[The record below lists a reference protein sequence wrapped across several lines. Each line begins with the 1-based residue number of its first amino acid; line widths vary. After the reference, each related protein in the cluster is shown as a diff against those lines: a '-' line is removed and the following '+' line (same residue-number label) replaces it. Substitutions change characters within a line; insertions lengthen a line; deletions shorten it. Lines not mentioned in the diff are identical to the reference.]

1 MNNNQLARIDA
12 LNRAL
17 IGFDTLFDNL
27 ERRYAN
33 APTNN
38 YPPYNVARLQENL
51 YEIEMAVTGFEKDE
65 IKVTVEQNELTIVGE
80 RNKSESDVTVE
91 FLHRGL
97 ALRDFERRFT
107 LAEHMKIVSAQIKN
121 GVLQIRIERIIP
133 EELKAKVIDVVE
145 VK

>member
-17 IGFDTLFDNL
+17 IGFDQLFDNL

-33 APTNN
+33 TATNN

-65 IKVTVEQNELTIVGE
+65 IKVTVEQNELTIVGQ
-80 RNKSESDVTVE
+80 RNKSDDVTVE
-91 FLHRGL
+91 FIHRGL
-97 ALRDFERRFT
+97 ALRDFERKFT
-107 LAEHMKIVSAQIKN
+107 LAEHMNIVSAQVKN
-121 GVLQIRIERIIP
+121 GVLQIRIERVIP
-133 EELKAKVIDVVE
+133 EALKARVIDVVE

>member
-17 IGFDTLFDNL
+17 IGFDQLFDNL

-33 APTNN
+33 AATNN

-65 IKVTVEQNELTIVGE
+65 IKVTVEQNELTIVGQ
-80 RNKSESDVTVE
+80 RNKNDDVTVE

-97 ALRDFERRFT
+97 ALRDFERKFT

-133 EELKAKVIDVVE
+133 EELKARVIDVVE